1 MIGRFARQGSFRE
14 LFNLKESYLA
24 FIGGILIL
32 TGYTLGK
39 AQPGSPW
46 PAVLALTA
54 AAVLGGPIVWEAL
67 KGLWARQS
75 NVDELVSLAI
85 IASVAVG
92 EYLPAAV
99 VAFIMIL
106 GSTLEKLTSR
116 QARTAIQ
123 SLIRMRPTVCTV
135 LKDEAEISVPLSE
148 VRLGDLVLIRPGEQ
162 VPVDGMVVRGNA
174 AMNQASL
181 TGESL
186 PVEKGAD
193 DPVYAGTATYS
204 GMLVVRA
211 EKLGEDTT
219 LGKLIRLVQDAEQAR
234 APILR
239 TADRYAR
246 YFTPLI
252 IGISAA
258 VYLAT
263 GDAFRAIT
271 ILIVGCPCA
280 FILAA
285 PTAVTASLGSA
296 ARNGVLIK
304 SGAILEELGRIDAV
318 MFDKTGTLTTAEPKV
333 SEIIAADRV
342 SRQYVLQVAAAAER
356 YSEHPV
362 AKAILEESRASG
374 CSVYEA
380 DDFRQVPGRGVTA
393 VVNEKRVFVGTAAE
407 MPQRLCAQGAGA
419 KTCLVV
425 EENDR
430 PIGYITISDVVRPEA
445 GGLVSRLEGLGIRKV
460 GLLTGDGL
468 PAAACAAEISG
479 IREYQAGLLP
489 GEKLNFIR
497 SLQEQGFKVAMVG
510 DGINDSP
517 ALAAADIGL
526 AMGTMGADV
535 AIESSDVALM
545 TDDLTKIPYVLALGR
560 AVLNTINFNIV
571 FAMVFN
577 IMAIVASGLGHLTPI
592 MGAVVHN
599 LGSVLVVLNSARLI
613 NKRPAK
619 HPVNRPIP
627 GARGPSAS
635 PGGGT
640 PSETPA

>member
-1 MIGRFARQGSFRE
+1 MIGRFARQGSFGK
-14 LFNLKESYLA
+14 LFNLKEFYLTL
-24 FIGGILIL
+24 IGGVLIL
-32 TGYTLGK
+32 ASFILGK

-46 PAVLALTA
+46 PAALALTA
-54 AAVLGGPIVWEAL
+54 AAILGGPIIWEAL

-106 GSTLEKLTSR
+106 GATLEKLTS
-116 QARTAIQ
+116 QHARTAIQ

-135 LKDEAEISVPLSE
+135 LRDEIEIGVPLSE

-162 VPVDGMVVRGNA
+162 APVDGTVVRGNA

-186 PVEKGAD
+186 PVEKGAG
-193 DPVYAGTATYS
+193 DPVYAGTASYS

-211 EKLGEDTT
+211 ERLGKDTT

-252 IGISAA
+252 IGISAI

-263 GDAFRAIT
+263 GDIFRAIT

-296 ARNGVLIK
+296 ARTGVLIK

-318 MFDKTGTLTTAEPKV
+318 MFDKTGTLTTAEPEV
-333 SEIIAADRV
+333 SDIFAADGA
-342 SRQYVLQVAAAAER
+342 SRQYVLKMAAAAER
-356 YSEHPV
+356 YSEHPL
-362 AKAILEESRASG
+362 ARAILEECRAAG
-374 CSVYEA
+374 CFMFEA
-380 DDFRQVPGRGVTA
+380 GDFRLVPGRGITA
-393 VVNEKRVFVGTAAE
+393 TVNGKKVFVGAAE
-407 MPQRLCAQGAGA
+407 LPQRFCAQDAGA

-425 EENDR
+425 EEDDR
-430 PIGYITISDVVRPEA
+430 PIGYITISDIVRPEA
-445 GGLVSRLEGLGIRKV
+445 EGIASQLEGSGIRKV
-460 GLLTGDGL
+460 ALLTGDGL

-479 IREYQAGLLP
+479 IREYRHGLLP
-489 GEKLNFIR
+489 EEKLNFIR
-497 SLQEQGFKVAMVG
+497 GLQQQGFKVAMVG
-510 DGINDSP
+510 DGINDAP

-526 AMGTMGADV
+526 AMGTMGTDV

-560 AVLNTINFNIV
+560 AALNTINFNII
-571 FAMVFN
+571 FAALFN
-577 IMAIVASGLGHLTPI
+577 LLAIAASGLGYLTPI
-592 MGAVVHN
+592 AGAVVHN

-613 NKRPAK
+613 NRRPAK
-619 HPVNRPIP
+619 HIIKNPVPVERKP
-627 GARGPSAS
+627 ATS
-635 PGGGT
+635 PGSGDRAGT
-640 PSETPA
+640 PA